1 MKLGLLFPLSNV
13 HPSIGSGFV
22 LGLKAMLAT
31 KQLQDAVTIIKEPI
45 GLGSGEKEVYQKAE
59 KLLMVDEVDLL
70 IAFVDEK
77 AFELLNPLIQAADKP
92 VLLVNAGANYPLNWV
107 AQPNVIRLNLQHAFA
122 CYLSGTLAAKGGN
135 KQGALVSS
143 FYDCGYLHTAAIVN
157 GFTENGGQML
167 HNYINNQRYDEG
179 FEIGQLTDFITANPA
194 CTQLLSV
201 LDELPASL
209 VYDRL
214 KQYNAAVPIHL
225 YVSPMMLQGAAL
237 KNIESGFVHAVD
249 GYMPWHAGLAHEAN
263 QQFINSCKEKASIF
277 SLLGWEIGLII
288 AALKPDQ
295 QQDWNGDAVIAS
307 LLNKKIEGPRGT
319 LTLDPDTQIY
329 MAPLYHYYKSEGTG
343 HATIE
348 SVSDLGKDWKAFTAK
363 STEGHVTGWTNT
375 YLCY

>member
-107 AQPNVIRLNLQHAFA
+107 AQPNVIRLNLQHAFS
-122 CYLSGTLAAKGGN
+122 CYLSGILAAQGGN

-237 KNIESGFVHAVD
+237 KNIESGFIHAVD
-249 GYMPWHAGLAHEAN
+249 GFLPWHAGLAHESN

-277 SLLGWEIGLII
+277 SLLGWETGLII
-288 AALKPDQ
+288 AALMPDQ

-348 SVSDLGKDWKAFTAK
+348 PVSDLEKGWKAFTSK
-363 STEGHVTGWTNT
+363 STEGHVTGWMNT